1 MSVLNCTENYI
12 RKVLLPDD
20 RNPGGKC
27 MDGSQPIMTKLT
39 EKVSADK
46 ADKSERIDLAQE
58 RCSCVSRLVGSVCGN
73 PLNHEVQRLSL
84 RR

>member
-1 MSVLNCTENYI
+1 VNCEEKCMKKILLTEVEESVLNCTENYI

-27 MDGSQPIMTKLT
+27 MDGSQSIMTKLT

-46 ADKSERIDLAQE
+46 ADKSERIDLA
-58 RCSCVSRLVGSVCGN
+58 SV
-73 PLNHEVQRLSL
+73 R
-84 RR
+84 